1 MVLSLEL
8 PINSRLNKLK
18 LLKMRF
24 ILTLACLGLFLSA
37 TAQVPTKTAVSSK
50 EAKIVEEINLSDADI
65 EVFKQQ
71 TKQKVEEFQ
80 QHIVTIGSKDQP
92 AEKRNMAEREALKL
106 FLKGAEMQIS
116 VIMPDGTVNIQ
127 SRPME
132 KYLARLKSLP
142 FTSVVIKFYDLVYI
156 SSFTKGPDG
165 RYYSSA
171 TVIQEFSGFTGD
183 NLVYKDVT
191 KKEIEIII
199 DLVEDKF
206 FNEKKWK
213 VFLGNIKATETK
225 RA

>member
-1 MVLSLEL
+1 MK
-8 PINSRLNKLK
+8 IAIY
-18 LLKMRF
+18 LLLITIF
-24 ILTLACLGLFLSA
+24 VPTLA
-37 TAQVPTKTAVSSK
+37 QEPTKTAATSK
-50 EAKIVEEINLSDADI
+50 EAKIVDEINLTESDI
-65 EVFKQQ
+65 EIFKEQ
-71 TKQKVEEFQ
+71 TKRKVEEFQ
-80 QHIVTIGSKDQP
+80 QHIIIIGSKDEP
-92 AEKRNMAEREALKL
+92 AEKRNMAEKEALKL
-106 FLKGAEMQIS
+106 FFKGAEMQTS

-142 FTSVVIKFYDLVYI
+142 YAKVVIKFYDLVYI

-171 TVIQEFSGFTGD
+171 TIIQEFTGFSGD
-183 NLVYKDVT
+183 NIVYKDVT

-206 FNEKKWK
+206 FNEKKWR

-225 RA
+225 KA